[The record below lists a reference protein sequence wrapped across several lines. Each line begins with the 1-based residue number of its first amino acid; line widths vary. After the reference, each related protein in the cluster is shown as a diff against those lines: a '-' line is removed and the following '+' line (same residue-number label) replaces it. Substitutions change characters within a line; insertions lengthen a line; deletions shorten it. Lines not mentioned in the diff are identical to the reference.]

1 MKRKPNKPKQEARER
16 PGSWE
21 SAADPGGA
29 AGGGS
34 PGGAGTADSGT
45 SGQSVHKSKFRQK
58 SKQEQVAA
66 SKLRM
71 EERGEKLERAKDKL
85 AKQKPPKKPGPVR
98 RIGRAA
104 GGAAHGFVHGKIYEN
119 EQENVGIEG
128 AHRSE
133 LVGESGLRHGKRFVQ
148 KKIRQHPAK
157 AVQRAE
163 SKYVKATA
171 DYHFRMAAQE
181 HPEMSGNPVSRM
193 WRKHRLKKQYQKR
206 AREAAKTGA
215 ASAAKKTA
223 AATEKAGAKAVGF
236 VKRHPV
242 GVVLALAC
250 VLLLFMMQSCSSS
263 LVTLGN
269 AGAGAVGA
277 TTYPSQDEEMLA
289 AEAAYVGME
298 AELQD
303 YLDSYESTHDYDEYH
318 FDLDSIEHDPYV
330 LISILSV
337 LHEGAWT
344 VDEVQGTLE
353 TLFDRQYI
361 LTEDVVVEVRYRTE
375 SRTDSEGNSYDVE
388 VPYNYYICYVTLKN
402 ENLSHLPVSMMSE
415 EQMSRY
421 AIYMST
427 LGNRPDLF
435 PDSPY
440 VNKYITNPPEGYEVP
455 REYLDDETFAAMLS
469 EAEKY
474 IGYPYVWGGSS
485 PATSFDCSG
494 YVSWVINHS
503 GWNVGRLGAQG
514 LYNICTST
522 SSPKPGD
529 LVFFKGTYNTPGVSH
544 CGIYV
549 GDGRM
554 LHCGD
559 PIGYANLNTSY
570 WQSHFYAYGRLP

>member
-1 MKRKPNKPKQEARER
+1 MKRKPNKPKQEPRER

-34 PGGAGTADSGT
+34 PSGAGATDSGT

-58 SKQEQVAA
+58 SKQEQAAA

-193 WRKHRLKKQYQKR
+193 WRKHRLKKQYQKM

-223 AATEKAGAKAVGF
+223 AAATEKAGAKIAGF

-242 GVVLALAC
+242 GVLLALTC

-263 LVTLGN
+263 LVMLGN
-269 AGAGAVGA
+269 SGAGAVGA
-277 TTYPSQDEEMLA
+277 TTYPSEDGEILA
-289 AEAAYVGME
+289 AEAAYSGME
-298 AELQD
+298 AELQN
-303 YLDSYESTHDYDEYH
+303 YLDTYTATHSYDEYH
-318 FDLDSIEHDPYV
+318 FDLDEIEHDPYV
-330 LISILSV
+330 LISILCV
-337 LHEGAWT
+337 LHEGEWT
-344 VDEVQGTLE
+344 ADEVQGTLE

-361 LTEDVVVEVRYRTE
+361 LTERVVRETRY
-375 SRTDSEGNSYDVE
+375 DSDGD
-388 VPYNYYICYVTLKN
+388 PYSWYICYVTLENK
-402 ENLSHLPVSMMSE
+402 NLSHLPLEMMGE
-415 EQMSRY
+415 EQMARY
-421 AIYMST
+421 SLYMST

-435 PDSPY
+435 PESAY
-440 VNKYITNPPEGYEVP
+440 VGKYITNPPADYDVP
-455 REYLDDETFAAMLS
+455 EEYLDDETFAAILG

-474 IGYPYVWGGSS
+474 
-485 PATSFDCSG
+485 
-494 YVSWVINHS
+494 
-503 GWNVGRLGAQG
+503 LG
-514 LYNICTST
+514 
-522 SSPKPGD
+522 
-529 LVFFKGTYNTPGVSH
+529 
-544 CGIYV
+544 
-549 GDGRM
+549 
-554 LHCGD
+554 
-559 PIGYANLNTSY
+559 
-570 WQSHFYAYGRLP
+570 